1 MENTNKG
8 LNNTMKQMGNVMK
21 NPNQL
26 FSTKNVIIFVLVF
39 LLILSFLG
47 INILVYVGRLLE
59 LLVNII
65 RPLFDN
71 ILSFIFYYI
80 GLAIN
85 VSADVTADVAR
96 TGIDIAEGTAHSVGN
111 LLQNEDNVDG
121 PLLQENPYYRQ
132 LFESKMLAQQTY
144 PYTLEQN
151 ARAHEHTSEVLKTT
165 ADMAEMI
172 MSESSMPL
180 NINVTEANPSSPTG
194 TTTTKDLDKTIQ
206 KEKHHSD
213 SSGQPHQAYC
223 FVGEFDGKRTC
234 VSMDSNELCE
244 SGKEYPSEKE
254 CTDKPVVQMKQPLA
268 KNWGMMPPVP
278 PKAAYSPPLGNYLP
292 QNKYVATM
300 PKYVQS
306 NVYPNMMYAN
316 MMNPY
321 YASDYYRMNQPSTMG
336 PQPGLYFQKPQ

>member
-1 MENTNKG
+1 MEN
-8 LNNTMKQMGNVMK
+8 NNTMKQMANVMK
-21 NPNQL
+21 KPSQL
-26 FSTKNVIIFVLVF
+26 FSTKNVIIFVLVL

-71 ILSFIFYYI
+71 ILSFLFYYI

-111 LLQNEDNVDG
+111 LLQNEDNVEG
-121 PLLQENPYYRQ
+121 PLPEQNPYYRQ
-132 LFESKMLAQQTY
+132 LFESQNLAQQTY
-144 PYTLEQN
+144 PYTLERN
-151 ARAHEHTSEVLKTT
+151 SEAHQHTSDVLKTT

-172 MSESSMPL
+172 MNESSMPL
-180 NINVTEANPSSPTG
+180 NINVMETKPTLPAPSTM
-194 TTTTKDLDKTIQ
+194 TKDLDKTIA
-206 KEKHHSD
+206 KENKPTESI
-213 SSGQPHQAYC
+213 GQPHLSYC

-234 VSMDSNELCE
+234 VSMGSDELCE
-244 SGKEYPSEKE
+244 SGKVYPSEEE
-254 CTDKPVVQMKQPLA
+254 CTDKPVLQMKQ
-268 KNWGMMPPVP
+268 PVP
-278 PKAAYSPPLGNYLP
+278 PKAAYTPPMGNYLP
-292 QNKYVATM
+292 QNKYMQTM
-300 PKYVQS
+300 PKYTQS
-306 NVYPNMMYAN
+306 NMQANMMYAN

>member
-1 MENTNKG
+1 MEN
-8 LNNTMKQMGNVMK
+8 NNTMKQMANVMK
-21 NPNQL
+21 KPSQL
-26 FSTKNVIIFVLVF
+26 FSTKNVIIFVLVL

-71 ILSFIFYYI
+71 ILSFLFYYI

-111 LLQNEDNVDG
+111 LLQNEDNVEG
-121 PLLQENPYYRQ
+121 PLPEQNPYYRQ
-132 LFESKMLAQQTY
+132 LFESQKLAQQTY
-144 PYTLEQN
+144 PYTLERN
-151 ARAHEHTSEVLKTT
+151 SEAHQHTSDVLKTT

-172 MSESSMPL
+172 MNESSMPL
-180 NINVTEANPSSPTG
+180 NINVMETKPTLPAPSTM
-194 TTTTKDLDKTIQ
+194 TKDLDKTIA
-206 KEKHHSD
+206 KENKPTESI
-213 SSGQPHQAYC
+213 GQPHLSYC

-234 VSMDSNELCE
+234 VSMGSDELCE
-244 SGKEYPSEKE
+244 SGKVYPSEKE
-254 CTDKPVVQMKQPLA
+254 CTDKPVMQMKQ
-268 KNWGMMPPVP
+268 PVP
-278 PKAAYSPPLGNYLP
+278 PKAAYSPPMGNYLP
-292 QNKYVATM
+292 QNKYMQTT
-300 PKYVQS
+300 PKYTQS
-306 NVYPNMMYAN
+306 NMQANMMYAN

-321 YASDYYRMNQPSTMG
+321 YASDYYRMNQPTTMG

>member
-1 MENTNKG
+1 MEN
-8 LNNTMKQMGNVMK
+8 NNTMKQMTNVMK
-21 NPNQL
+21 NPSQL
-26 FSTKNVIIFVLVF
+26 FSTKNVIIFVLVL

-71 ILSFIFYYI
+71 ILSFLFYYI

-111 LLQNEDNVDG
+111 LLQNEDNVEG
-121 PLLQENPYYRQ
+121 PLPEQNPYYRQ
-132 LFESKMLAQQTY
+132 LFESKNLAQQTY
-144 PYTLEQN
+144 PYTLERN
-151 ARAHEHTSEVLKTT
+151 AEAHQHTSDVLKTT

-172 MSESSMPL
+172 MNESSMPL
-180 NINVTEANPSSPTG
+180 NINVTETKPTLPVPSTM
-194 TTTTKDLDKTIQ
+194 TKDLDKTIA
-206 KEKHHSD
+206 KEKKPTESI
-213 SSGQPHQAYC
+213 GQPHLSYC

-234 VSMDSNELCE
+234 VSMGSDELCE
-244 SGKEYPSEKE
+244 SGKVYPSEKE
-254 CTDKPVVQMKQPLA
+254 CSDKPVMKMKQPV
-268 KNWGMMPPVP
+268 MQITRPVP
-278 PKAAYSPPLGNYLP
+278 PKAAYTLPMGNYLP
-292 QNKYVATM
+292 QNKYMQTM
-300 PKYVQS
+300 PKYTQS
-306 NVYPNMMYAN
+306 NMQQNMMYAN

-321 YASDYYRMNQPSTMG
+321 YASDYYRMNQPNTMG